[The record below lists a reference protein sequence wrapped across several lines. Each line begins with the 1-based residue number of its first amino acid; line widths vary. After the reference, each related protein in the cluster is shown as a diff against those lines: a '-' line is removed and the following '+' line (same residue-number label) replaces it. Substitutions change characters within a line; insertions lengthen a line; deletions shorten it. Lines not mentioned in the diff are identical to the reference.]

1 VAAVTRAAEAGEVDR
16 TAFTRY
22 AAPVSARR
30 GSLTLTRLFV
40 QGKPPGD
47 LRKPFMAAIRLR
59 AFQPLDPDGEVS
71 ESSGWCVMDRPFDL
85 EFEPDKVFEDRCLVL
100 GFRTDRFRV
109 PPALVRAQLADEE
122 ARLLSR
128 SGKDRLSRNERLE
141 LRDKIVLRLRRKLAP
156 STRAVDVVWDLDSG
170 SVLFFSHSRRVL
182 ADFCAHFEKT
192 FRLELEEDS
201 PYRAAL
207 RAELPRALLREL
219 ERIEPLRLAARV
231 RPSSKA
237 EASEKR
243 AAAPAKAKEQ
253 ADNTAAADSE
263 APEDDALQRIESTR
277 FLGSEFL
284 LWIWVRGEFSTASIR
299 LDEDD
304 ELDVWLDRQLA
315 FESPIDKNERV
326 TVRGM
331 APADSEEAREAVR
344 AGKLPVLAHI
354 VLRGTSRDFLCGLS
368 APRFG
373 ITGAKVPAVLKE
385 EPGEAF
391 LERMTLCESLFS
403 LLDSLYHAF
412 LRDRLSDTWTSGWEP
427 AIAAWAKAE
436 AVPPS
441 LLQKIAPQKRIKP
454 RRDNSRA

>member
-1 VAAVTRAAEAGEVDR
+1 
-16 TAFTRY
+16 
-22 AAPVSARR
+22 VSARR

-40 QGKPPGD
+40 QGKPPSD

-109 PPALVRAQLADEE
+109 PPAMVRAQLADEQ

-192 FRLELEEDS
+192 FRLSLEEDS

-207 RAELPRALLREL
+207 RAELPRTLLREL
-219 ERIEPLRLAARV
+219 ERVEPLRLAARE
-231 RPSSKA
+231 RPSPGS
-237 EASEKR
+237 EASGRRAAPPTPGKESDDKAA
-243 AAAPAKAKEQ
+243 AAAP
-253 ADNTAAADSE
+253 E
-263 APEDDALQRIESTR
+263 ATGDDALQRIEATR

-299 LDEDD
+299 LDDDD
-304 ELDVWLDRQLA
+304 ELDIWLDRQLA

-354 VLRGTSRDFLCGLS
+354 VLRGTSRDFLCGLV

-373 ITGAKVPAVLKE
+373 ITGAKVPAVLKD

-403 LLDSLYHAF
+403 LLDGLYRAF
-412 LRDRLSDTWTSGWEP
+412 LRERLSDTWTSGWEP
-427 AIAAWAKAE
+427 AIAAWARAE
-436 AVPPS
+436 AVPAP
-441 LLQKIAPQKRIKP
+441 LLQKIAPPKRAKG
-454 RRDNSRA
+454 RRDNARA

>member
-1 VAAVTRAAEAGEVDR
+1 
-16 TAFTRY
+16 
-22 AAPVSARR
+22 VSARR

-40 QGKPPGD
+40 QGKPPSD

-85 EFEPDKVFEDRCLVL
+85 EFEPDNVFEDRCLVL

-109 PPALVRAQLADEE
+109 PPALVRAQLADEQ

-156 STRAVDVVWDLDSG
+156 STRAVDVVWDLDAG

-207 RAELPRALLREL
+207 RAELPRSLLREL
-219 ERIEPLRLAARV
+219 ERVEPLRLAARE

-237 EASEKR
+237 EANETR
-243 AAAPAKAKEQ
+243 AAAE
-253 ADNTAAADSE
+253 
-263 APEDDALQRIESTR
+263 PEVPEPDALQRIETTR

-299 LDEDD
+299 LDDDD

-344 AGKLPVLAHI
+344 AGKLPVLAQI
-354 VLRGTSRDFLCGLS
+354 VLRGTSRDFLCGLV

-373 ITGAKVPAVLKE
+373 ITGAKVPAVLKD

-403 LLDSLYHAF
+403 LLDALYHAF
-412 LRDRLSDTWTSGWEP
+412 LRDRLSDTWKSGWEP
-427 AIAAWAKAE
+427 AIAAWARAE

-441 LLQKIAPQKRIKP
+441 LLQKIAPPKRAKG
-454 RRDNSRA
+454 RRDNARA

>member
-1 VAAVTRAAEAGEVDR
+1 
-16 TAFTRY
+16 
-22 AAPVSARR
+22 
-30 GSLTLTRLFV
+30 LFV
-40 QGKPPGD
+40 RGKPPSD

-109 PPALVRAQLADEE
+109 PPAMVRAQLADEQ

-156 STRAVDVVWDLDSG
+156 STRAVDVVWDLDTG

-201 PYRAAL
+201 PHRAAL
-207 RAELPRALLREL
+207 RAELPRTLLREL
-219 ERIEPLRLAARV
+219 ERVEPLRLAAHK
-231 RPSSKA
+231 RPLP
-237 EASEKR
+237 ASEVSGKR
-243 AAAPAKAKEQ
+243 AAAPPPTKEST
-253 ADNTAAADSE
+253 DKTAAPGSE
-263 APEDDALQRIESTR
+263 APEDDALQRIEATR

-354 VLRGTSRDFLCGLS
+354 VLRGTSRDFLCGLV

-373 ITGAKVPAVLKE
+373 ITGAKVPAVLKD

-403 LLDSLYHAF
+403 LLDALYQAF

-427 AIAAWAKAE
+427 AIAAWASGE
-436 AVPPS
+436 GVPAP
-441 LLQKIAPQKRIKP
+441 LLQKIAPPKRAKG
-454 RRDNSRA
+454 RRDKLRA